1 MLVFSSFI
9 FTFPQYMKKK
19 ISFFKLFL
27 SFLKTGTISFGG
39 YMMLIAMIQKEFT
52 INNKLIKNKK
62 ILDAITMASF
72 LPGPMA
78 INVAS
83 YIGFLLRGWKGAIVS
98 FVGVLLPSFLLMILF
113 THLYINSKNIPG
125 FSSFFNGVMP
135 VVAAV
140 IFSVAYGFYK
150 ETKDRKFAFLLF
162 ILSLTIT
169 SLIKGYISIIIPL
182 IVCGALNL
190 LYNGDKIKKI
200 SNPKKAFIRVKGII
214 IAFLILTL
222 LLVFLNIAP
231 ISAPNFILS
240 KVFANISLTLFGGGY
255 VFIPY
260 LDKIIVEQLGWL
272 TKREFVDSIAMGQIT
287 PGPILITAT
296 FIGYKINGFWGAFL
310 STLSIFLP
318 SSVVIIFFSRI
329 YYFIKKNNTVK
340 LIIQGFKIGIIGLI
354 FYSGCVIMLKQ
365 VEDFNF
371 ITLSICL
378 LSFMIFTKT
387 KVHPIF
393 IIFLSGFIGF
403 YFNF

>member
-1 MLVFSSFI
+1 
-9 FTFPQYMKKK
+9 MKKN
-19 ISFFKLFL
+19 ISYFRLFL
-27 SFLKTGTISFGG
+27 TFLKTGTISFGG
-39 YMMLIAMIQKEFT
+39 YMMLIAMIRHEFS
-52 INNKLIKNKK
+52 IRNKIIKKKK

-83 YIGFLLRGWKGAIVS
+83 YIGFVLKGWKGAVVS
-98 FVGVLLPSFLLMILF
+98 FVAVLLPSFVIMVVF
-113 THLYINSKNIPG
+113 THLYINSRNIPG
-125 FSSFFNGVMP
+125 ISSFFNGVMP

-150 ETKDRKFAFLLF
+150 DSKDKTLAFLLS
-162 ILSLTIT
+162 ILSFTIT
-169 SLIKGYISIIIPL
+169 SLINGYISIILPL
-182 IVCGALNL
+182 LVCGGLNL

-200 SNPKKAFIRVKGII
+200 SNPKKAFVRVKGII
-214 IAFLILTL
+214 IASLVMTI
-222 LLVFLNIAP
+222 LLVFLNTAP
-231 ISAPNFILS
+231 IDTPSFNLS

-260 LDKIIVEQLGWL
+260 LDKIIVDQLGWL
-272 TKREFVDSIAMGQIT
+272 TEREFIDSIAMGQIT

-296 FIGYKINGFWGAFL
+296 FIGYKINGLVGAFL

-340 LIIQGFKIGIIGLI
+340 LIINGFKIGIIGLI
-354 FYSGCVIMLKQ
+354 CYSGYVIMFQ
-365 VEDFNF
+365 QQETFNLYSMVVCSLTF
-371 ITLSICL
+371 VVLN
-378 LSFMIFTKT
+378 KT

-393 IIFLSGFIGF
+393 LILISGIIGY
-403 YFNF
+403 YFSF

>member
-1 MLVFSSFI
+1 
-9 FTFPQYMKKK
+9 MKKN
-19 ISFFKLFL
+19 ISYFRLFL
-27 SFLKTGTISFGG
+27 TFLKTGTISFGG
-39 YMMLIAMIQKEFT
+39 YMMLIAMIRHEFS
-52 INNKLIKNKK
+52 IRNKIIKKKK

-83 YIGFLLRGWKGAIVS
+83 YIGFVLKGWRGAVVS
-98 FVGVLLPSFLLMILF
+98 FVAVLLPSFVIMVVF

-125 FSSFFNGVMP
+125 ISSFFNGVMP

-150 ETKDRKFAFLLF
+150 DSKDKTLAFLLS
-162 ILSLTIT
+162 ILSFTIT
-169 SLIKGYISIIIPL
+169 SLINGYISIILPL
-182 IVCGALNL
+182 LVCGGLNL

-200 SNPKKAFIRVKGII
+200 SNPKKAFVRVKGII
-214 IAFLILTL
+214 IASLVMTI
-222 LLVFLNIAP
+222 LLVFLNTAP
-231 ISAPNFILS
+231 IDTPSFNLS

-260 LDKIIVEQLGWL
+260 LDKIIVDQLGWL
-272 TKREFVDSIAMGQIT
+272 TEREFIDSIAMGQIT

-296 FIGYKINGFWGAFL
+296 FIGYKINGLVGAFL

-340 LIIQGFKIGIIGLI
+340 LIINGFKIGIIGLI
-354 FYSGCVIMLKQ
+354 CYSGYVIMFQ
-365 VEDFNF
+365 QQETFNLYSMVVCSLTF
-371 ITLSICL
+371 VVLN
-378 LSFMIFTKT
+378 KT

-393 IIFLSGFIGF
+393 LILISGIIGY
-403 YFNF
+403 YFSF

>member
-1 MLVFSSFI
+1 
-9 FTFPQYMKKK
+9 MKKN
-19 ISFFKLFL
+19 ISYFRLFL
-27 SFLKTGTISFGG
+27 TFLKTGTISFGG
-39 YMMLIAMIQKEFT
+39 YMMLIAMIRHEFS
-52 INNKLIKNKK
+52 IRNKIIKKKK

-83 YIGFLLRGWKGAIVS
+83 YIGFILKGWKGAVVS
-98 FVGVLLPSFLLMILF
+98 FVAVLLPSFFIMVVF

-150 ETKDRKFAFLLF
+150 DSKDKTLAFLLS
-162 ILSLTIT
+162 ILSFTLT
-169 SLIKGYISIIIPL
+169 SLIKGYISIILPL
-182 IVCGALNL
+182 LVCGGLNL

-200 SNPKKAFIRVKGII
+200 TNPKKAFIRVKGII
-214 IAFLILTL
+214 IASLVMTI
-222 LLVFLNIAP
+222 LLVFLNTAP
-231 ISAPNFILS
+231 IDTPSFNLS

-260 LDKIIVEQLGWL
+260 LDKIIVDQLGWL
-272 TKREFVDSIAMGQIT
+272 TQREFIDSIAMGQIT

-296 FIGYKINGFWGAFL
+296 FIGYKINGLLGAFL

-318 SSVVIIFFSRI
+318 SSVVIIFFSRF
-329 YYFIKKNNTVK
+329 YYFIKKNSSVK
-340 LIIQGFKIGIIGLI
+340 LIINGFKIGIIGLI
-354 FYSGCVIMLKQ
+354 CYSGYVIMFQ
-365 VEDFNF
+365 QQETFNLYSMVVCF
-371 ITLSICL
+371 LTFAILN
-378 LSFMIFTKT
+378 KT

-393 IIFLSGFIGF
+393 LILSSGLIGY

>member
-1 MLVFSSFI
+1 
-9 FTFPQYMKKK
+9 MKKK
-19 ISFFKLFL
+19 ISYFSLFL

-39 YMMLIAMIQKEFT
+39 YMMLISMIQREFSK
-52 INNKLIKNKK
+52 NRKLIKNKK

-83 YIGFLLRGWKGAIVS
+83 YIGFLLKGWKGAIVS
-98 FVGVLLPSFLLMILF
+98 FIGVLLPSFLLMILF
-113 THLYINSKNIPG
+113 SHLYINSKNIPG

-140 IFSVAYGFYK
+140 IFSVAFGFYK
-150 ETKDRKFAFLLF
+150 ETKDKKFAFLLF

-169 SLIKGYISIIIPL
+169 SLIKGYISIILPL
-182 IVCGALNL
+182 IVCGILNL

-214 IAFLILTL
+214 IAFIILTL
-222 LLVFLNIAP
+222 LLVFLNVAP
-231 ISAPNFILS
+231 ITSLNFTLS

-260 LDKIIVEQLGWL
+260 LDKIIVDQLGWL

-296 FIGYKINGFWGAFL
+296 FIGYKINGIIGAFL

-329 YYFIKKNNTVK
+329 YYFIKKNNTVR

-354 FYSGCVIMLKQ
+354 FYSGCIIMLKQ
-365 VEDFNF
+365 VEEFNLVILF
-371 ITLSICL
+371 ISL
-378 LSFMIFTKT
+378 LSFILFTKT

-393 IIFLSGFIGF
+393 IILISGVIGF
-403 YFNF
+403 YFKF